1 MDRLQ
6 KLFGLLRPLCGLSE
20 ASRQPAGLL
29 RPLCG
34 LSEACLLSSY
44 GLPKA
49 TLGILDRLQKPLGS
63 RQASCGLS
71 VACAK
76 PASSLLMGFRRQR
89 EAFWTGFKSL
99 SAAGRPLAASLWP
112 VRSLPPLFLWASE
125 GNVRHFGPA
134 SKASRQPAGLLRP
147 LCGLSEACLL
157 SSYGLPKAT
166 LGILARLQTLPRASP
181 QPCPLLGSWQACLFS
196 SYGLPKATLGILARL
211 QTLPKAS
218 PQPCPL
224 LGKLPKAT
232 FRHFGPPSKAFRPLA
247 ASLWPVRSFSAAG
260 RPLAASL
267 WPVRSL
273 PPLFLWA
280 SEGNV
285 RHFGPASKASRQPAG
300 LLRPLCGLS
309 EACLLS
315 SYGLPKATLGILA
328 RLQTLPRASPQPCPL
343 LGSWQAC
350 LFSSYGLPKAT
361 LGILA
366 RLQTL
371 PRASPQPCP
380 LLGRLPKATFRH
392 FGPPSK
398 AFRPLAASLWPVRS
412 FSAAG
417 RPLAAS
423 LWPVRS
429 LPPLFLW
436 ASEGNV
442 RHFGPASKA
451 SRQPAGLLRPLCGL
465 SEACLLSSY
474 GLPKATL
481 GILDRLQKPLGSRQ
495 ASCGLS
501 VACPKPAS
509 SLLMG
514 FRRQR

>member
-1 MDRLQ
+1 
-6 KLFGLLRPLCGLSE
+6 
-20 ASRQPAGLL
+20 
-29 RPLCG
+29 
-34 LSEACLLSSY
+34 
-44 GLPKA
+44 
-49 TLGILDRLQKPLGS
+49 
-63 RQASCGLS
+63 
-71 VACAK
+71 
-76 PASSLLMGFRRQR
+76 MGFRRQR

-99 SAAGRPLAASLWP
+99 STAGRPLAASLWP
-112 VRSLPPLFLWASE
+112 LRSLPPLFLWASE

-166 LGILARLQTLPRASP
+166 LGILD
-181 QPCPLLGSWQACLFS
+181 
-196 SYGLPKATLGILARL
+196 
-211 QTLPKAS
+211 
-218 PQPCPL
+218 
-224 LGKLPKAT
+224 
-232 FRHFGPPSKAFRPLA
+232 
-247 ASLWPVRSFSAAG
+247 
-260 RPLAASL
+260 
-267 WPVRSL
+267 
-273 PPLFLWA
+273 
-280 SEGNV
+280 
-285 RHFGPASKASRQPAG
+285 
-300 LLRPLCGLS
+300 
-309 EACLLS
+309 
-315 SYGLPKATLGILA
+315 

-412 FSAAG
+412 
-417 RPLAAS
+417 
-423 LWPVRS
+423 

-474 GLPKATL
+474 GLPK

-509 SLLMG
+509 SLG
-514 FRRQR
+514 NVRQFGSASNAPQSLTAALPSSRQLAGLPLLFLWASEGNVRHFGSASNAPQSLTAALPSSRQASEGDV

>member
-1 MDRLQ
+1 MACP
-6 KLFGLLRPLCGLSE
+6 KLLGSRQASCGLSVACPKPASLWASE
-20 ASRQPAGLL
+20 GNVRHFGPASKASRQPGGLL

-49 TLGILDRLQKPLGS
+49 TLW
-63 RQASCGLS
+63 
-71 VACAK
+71 
-76 PASSLLMGFRRQR
+76 
-89 EAFWTGFKSL
+89 AFWTGFKSL

-112 VRSLPPLFLWASE
+112 VRSLP
-125 GNVRHFGPA
+125 H
-134 SKASRQPAGLLRP
+134 
-147 LCGLSEACLL
+147 
-157 SSYGLPKAT
+157 
-166 LGILARLQTLPRASP
+166 
-181 QPCPLLGSWQACLFS
+181 
-196 SYGLPKATLGILARL
+196 
-211 QTLPKAS
+211 
-218 PQPCPL
+218 
-224 LGKLPKAT
+224 
-232 FRHFGPPSKAFRPLA
+232 
-247 ASLWPVRSFSAAG
+247 
-260 RPLAASL
+260 
-267 WPVRSL
+267 
-273 PPLFLWA
+273 LFLWA

-398 AFRPLAASLWPVRS
+398 AFQPLAASLWPVRS

-474 GLPKATL
+474 ALPKAFWTGFKSL
-481 GILDRLQKPLGSRQ
+481 SAAGRPLAASLWPVRSLPPLFLWASEGNVRHFGSASNAPQSLTAALPSSRQLAGLPLLFLWASEGNVKHFGSASNAPQSLTAALPSSRQ
-495 ASCGLS
+495 ASEGD
-501 VACPKPAS
+501 V
-509 SLLMG
+509 
-514 FRRQR
+514 